1 MIKAVFFDLD
11 DTLLWDRKSV
21 EQAFK
26 ATCEYAKEQD
36 RRIDVKELEES
47 VRSEAKRLY
56 ASFETYEFTQLI
68 GINPFEG
75 LWANF
80 QDHEQSF
87 QKLKELAPGYRFSS
101 WDLGL
106 KQIGIDDEHLAK
118 ELSERFPLERRKH
131 PFVYEETFA
140 VLDQLRDEYQ
150 LLLIT
155 NGSPDLQNIK
165 LELTPELVPYFDHI
179 VISGAYGK
187 GKPDKGIFEHALS
200 LMELDK
206 DEVMMVGDNL
216 MTDIL
221 GAERAGIASI
231 WVNRHNQTA
240 TDVVPTFEVESLTEV
255 ASILESHTNK

>member
-11 DTLLWDRKSV
+11 DTLLWDQKSV
-21 EQAFK
+21 QKAFT
-26 ATCEYAKEQD
+26 ATCEYAHEHD
-36 RRIDVKELEES
+36 NRIEVEELEHA
-47 VRSEAKRLY
+47 VREEAKKLY
-56 ASFETYEFTQLI
+56 ASYETFSFTQLI

-80 QDHEQSF
+80 QDREEEF
-87 QKLKELAPGYRFSS
+87 QKLKELAPGYRYAS

-106 KQIGIDDEHLAK
+106 QKCGVDNKELAK
-118 ELSERFPLERRKH
+118 ELSERFPLERRKN
-131 PFVYEETFA
+131 PIVYEETFE
-140 VLDQLRDEYQ
+140 VLDALKENYQ
-150 LLLIT
+150 LLLLT

-200 LMELDK
+200 LMELNNE
-206 DEVMMVGDNL
+206 EVVMVGDNL

-221 GAERAGIASI
+221 GAKRAGISSI
-231 WVNRHNQTA
+231 WVNRRNQT
-240 TDVVPTFEVESLTEV
+240 TEDVEPTFEIKSLTEV
-255 ASILESHTNK
+255 EAVLDKLS

>member
-11 DTLLWDRKSV
+11 DTLLWDQKSV
-21 EQAFK
+21 KKAFT

-36 RRIDVKELEES
+36 NRIDVEELEES
-47 VRSEAKRLY
+47 VREEAKKLY
-56 ASFETYEFTQLI
+56 ASYETYPFTKLI

-80 QDHEQSF
+80 QDREEDF
-87 QKLKELAPGYRFSS
+87 QKLKELAPGYRNAS
-101 WDLGL
+101 WELGL
-106 KQIGIDDEHLAK
+106 KKIGVENATLAK
-118 ELSERFPLERRKH
+118 ELSERFPLERRKN
-131 PFVYEETFA
+131 PIVYEETFE
-140 VLDQLRDEYQ
+140 VLDDLKEKYQ

-179 VISGAYGK
+179 VISGAYGV

-200 LMELDK
+200 LMELEK
-206 DEVMMVGDNL
+206 DEAVMVGDNL

-221 GAERAGIASI
+221 GAERAGISSI
-231 WVNRHNQTA
+231 WVNRNEQSTN
-240 TDVVPTFEVESLTEV
+240 DVQPTYEIKNLTEIV
-255 ASILESHTNK
+255 EILKTLS